1 MNVGGTWG
9 LKREQGNKS
18 LKNTD
23 IYKSDP
29 ELIKKKKKRPFISF
43 WPVMFV
49 LLSSSQQ
56 LLDILGDLFG
66 FADDV
71 LCAGKRGVRVH
82 LQIIKFRDRA
92 TLSQPATAPQ
102 PPSPAEPAKWVKKQ
116 QQIKPP
122 AKTCFLLLNCTW
134 TPLCLT
140 DFWVIFL
147 PRVIQLRVI
156 ERVVIVTFWHAA
168 LLLQFWS
175 LGGKKNNMR
184 ERSSITDRKTQQQ
197 LWWKCIFFI

>member
-1 MNVGGTWG
+1 
-9 LKREQGNKS
+9 
-18 LKNTD
+18 
-23 IYKSDP
+23 
-29 ELIKKKKKRPFISF
+29 
-43 WPVMFV
+43 MFV

-66 FADDV
+66 LADDV

-92 TLSQPATAPQ
+92 TLPQPATVPQ
-102 PPSPAEPAKWVKKQ
+102 PPSPAEPAKWVKKKPK

-122 AKTCFLLLNCTW
+122 AKTCFFLLNCTW
-134 TPLCLT
+134 RPLCLT

-147 PRVIQLRVI
+147 PRVIHLRVI

-175 LGGKKNNMR
+175 LGGKKEQY
-184 ERSSITDRKTQQQ
+184 ERDPVLLTAKPSSNCGENTFSSSKKQKHKTH
-197 LWWKCIFFI
+197 LCAVPTRNCTATSKWSINK